1 MTEIVT
7 EYNSF
12 WLIIFIF
19 LTIVAIIAGIV
30 IRGKSSNKKDTT
42 IFTKSSDNAKEI
54 TLDNNKVHMDTT
66 GKMKSMHDNVVKV
79 DFTSSHE
86 HELDEI
92 EQTID
97 THTTQ
102 LEQLTLKV
110 EQIDVKVDELLNQF
124 IELKNQNK
132 I

>member
-1 MTEIVT
+1 MITQIANFHLFYPMLFT
-7 EYNSF
+7 
-12 WLIIFIF
+12 
-19 LTIVAIIAGIV
+19 TIGIV
-30 IRGKSSNKKDTT
+30 SLALIFAVKTILIKFKDTDSKNFLFKT
-42 IFTKSSDNAKEI
+42 HVEEHT
-54 TLDNNKVHMDTT
+54 DTT
-66 GKMKSMHDNVVKV
+66 TKMANMHDNVAKV

-102 LEQLTLKV
+102 LEQLTAKV
-110 EQIDVKVDELLNQF
+110 EEINEKMDKLLNQF
-124 IELKNQNK
+124 IELRKENK